1 MLVTRIALKE
11 DSVVLMGKR
20 TECTHV
26 LAAPSNDIYVDE
38 TANEEAFDL
47 ALMHISYNDWLNF
60 KAEMGPISIPFTYK

>member
-38 TANEEAFDL
+38 TANL
-47 ALMHISYNDWLNF
+47 HISYNDWLNF